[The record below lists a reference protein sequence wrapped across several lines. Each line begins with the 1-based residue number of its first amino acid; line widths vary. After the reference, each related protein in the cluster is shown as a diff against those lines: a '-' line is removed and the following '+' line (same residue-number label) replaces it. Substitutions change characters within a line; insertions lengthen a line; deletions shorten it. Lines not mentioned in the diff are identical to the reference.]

1 MASSTSART
10 RYPSGD
16 PRDRQGVRTARG
28 EEHSSANSKKLGKT
42 SSAISRNGTDSTRRD
57 AAAATGAAPGIKGE
71 EGSGQGDNAPDA
83 SKVQQ
88 SGETATSRRS
98 SAGSQGAGEQKG
110 TSTRPPVDVQ
120 VTREDTKADNTL
132 FTSVGVLYP
141 PQKQGS
147 QSTISTI
154 PVDENISF
162 SPPRLLLLSSRA
174 KNSGTIAASVLPNVH
189 VIRYNYENSTL
200 DGILK
205 QTAEVLGGIKV
216 ESMACV
222 MHSSGGSIYVCSDR
236 LLTSVNIIEQ
246 SSIRDFY
253 STLVENHLDRSF
265 VNARLDFLA
274 CSAVQS
280 VESGTILQEM
290 ETLLGVS
297 VGMAKDLSAGEI
309 SMQRIGEDSS
319 TTVGELYFREE
330 KLQQLNGSSPQ
341 TLAGFEKIRTVG
353 KGAYGTAV
361 LYRKKDDDSLVI
373 LKEIN
378 MHDLTASER
387 QMALNE
393 VKVLAMLDH
402 PNIITYYDS
411 FEEDGVLMIEMEYA
425 DGGTLAKYVGQRE
438 TPLSEKEILFM
449 FQQIVAA
456 IRHIHEHNILHRDL
470 KTANIF
476 LTKEGVIKVG
486 DFGISKMMTSANH
499 GANTVLGTPYYI
511 SPEMCEG
518 KAYNDKSDIWA
529 LGCIMYEMACL
540 HRTFEGSNLPAL
552 VNKIMN
558 GQFAPV
564 KGNYSHEFKDL
575 IQDMLQREPQYRP
588 SANELLYHR
597 LPELM
602 ARYEEGATEWE
613 DELSSSLDGSKQL
626 ASSKRRRTRS
636 VLVYLDTCAMT
647 LTPIELPAK
656 IKIRQV
662 AVGLEHMVVVAM
674 ERAVYTWGEGS
685 KGQLGHGD
693 LQGRSK
699 PEMVEAL
706 KGKSIVRAC
715 CGDGFSVFVSDNGIV
730 MTCGDGSNGCLGHG
744 DWMSASR
751 PRLIEPLLSVD
762 VRAISC
768 GPHHVVAVGSDGE
781 VFAWGRGRHGC
792 LGLGD
797 EVDHFSPQEVQI
809 SEPVFIREVKCGV
822 DGTMFLTDMGS
833 VLACGNNESN
843 KLGLN
848 HRQGFLRAMKN
859 LLQKVEVPGRK
870 VPTVVRALTNHRA
883 IDMAVGP
890 HHTSVLVEPGK
901 VYTFGRNMEGQ
912 LGTGHTKPRDAPM
925 EVKDLSISDKT
936 VTMLACGDMFTA
948 VGINSENALFFWG
961 TRYRPKDKPEENN
974 NQSAEGAGT
983 GEEQDLTAT
992 GHRRNS
998 SNISITSAG
1007 SVNNIAVETRA
1018 HTPTQDTN
1026 RLSVGSS
1033 SSVQRPLSSSSQNA
1047 DNLGGDGVDIRE
1059 PRGRSAK
1066 RHSSHSSIGSIS
1078 ISEKETELITTPTPI
1093 LRCDSII
1100 GTGGTPGAE
1109 PIPLTLTHVV
1119 AHGQNLFVQVETAAP
1134 PPRKRT
1140 RKKRSFKKKMG
1151 PNLEVPPRN
1160 LHHSA
1165 SSNDAGDEYTSSEA
1179 SEYDTQGTI
1188 PTWIKNE
1195 LSTSAL
1201 VSQDEQD
1208 ADESDDGGV
1217 TDDDA
1222 LTETEA
1228 SGNDSIVS
1236 VETSIQINKEL
1247 KSKDGMKTIRA
1258 DWNPKASTQVGRAKG
1273 KEGAL
1278 VLSDEKS
1285 QIKRVSTESS
1295 VDTLAADEMDHLSS
1309 SDSSEQMAVALRN
1322 VSEVAKNGE
1331 GNHQARKKLSL
1342 PTVTTKEGKLA
1353 PPSSYRGQEGMKRVG
1368 PMPGVQRPLNRL
1380 RAGRS
1385 RGRAGALVPTVSEPP
1400 GGLGKPAPRPTYKTK
1415 DTLITEV
1422 ERLKEEKQRAEEQ
1435 LEKVQ
1440 ETYKAQQQKLEQ
1452 EQQQVV
1458 EERER
1463 KLQEEIEILRQ
1474 ELSIQSNA
1482 LKENQNIMMSLQDQL
1497 VRVQSEQLRA
1507 NAREKRAA
1515 SARSQPISSP
1525 LKKPESK
1532 ICSIS

>member
-1 MASSTSART
+1 MASNTAGRT
-10 RYPSGD
+10 RSGD
-16 PRDRQGVRTARG
+16 PRDRQAGN
-28 EEHSSANSKKLGKT
+28 SANSKKLSKT
-42 SSAISRNGTDSTRRD
+42 SSAVPRNSADSTYRD
-57 AAAATGAAPGIKGE
+57 AAAATGAASDNKGE
-71 EGSGQGDNAPDA
+71 EGSGQGDKTPA
-83 SKVQQ
+83 
-88 SGETATSRRS
+88 SRRS
-98 SAGSQGAGEQKG
+98 SAGSQGTGEQKATG
-110 TSTRPPVDVQ
+110 TAYNNTGTRPPVDVQ
-120 VTREDTKADNTL
+120 VTRDDTKADSTL
-132 FTSVGVLYP
+132 FASVGVLYP
-141 PQKQGS
+141 PQRQGS

-154 PVDENISF
+154 PAEENISAN
-162 SPPRLLLLSSRA
+162 PPRLLLLSSRA
-174 KNSGTIAASVLPNVH
+174 KNSGTIATSVRSNVH

-216 ESMACV
+216 ESIACV

-236 LLTSVNIIEQ
+236 LLTSLNIIEQ

-290 ETLLGVS
+290 ESLLGVS
-297 VGMAKDLSAGEI
+297 VGMAKDLSAAEI

-330 KLQQLNGSSPQ
+330 KLQQLSGSSPQ

-626 ASSKRRRTRS
+626 ASCKRRRTRS

-693 LQGRSK
+693 LLGRSK

-781 VFAWGRGRHGC
+781 VFAWGRGKHGC

-797 EVDHFSPQEVQI
+797 EEDHFSPQEVQI

-833 VLACGNNESN
+833 VLACGNNENN

-901 VYTFGRNMEGQ
+901 VYTFGRNLEGQ

-974 NQSAEGAGT
+974 NQSAEGAGA
-983 GEEQDLTAT
+983 GEEQDHAPI

-1007 SVNNIAVETRA
+1007 SVNNIAVESRA

-1026 RLSVGSS
+1026 RLSVSSVGSVQRQVSS
-1033 SSVQRPLSSSSQNA
+1033 SSLNA
-1047 DNLGGDGVDIRE
+1047 DNTGGDGVDSRE
-1059 PRGRSAK
+1059 TRGRSAK
-1066 RHSSHSSIGSIS
+1066 RHSSHSSIGSIN
-1078 ISEKETELITTPTPI
+1078 IGEKETELITTPTPI

-1208 ADESDDGGV
+1208 ADESEDGGV

-1247 KSKDGMKTIRA
+1247 KSKDGMKAIRA
-1258 DWNPKASTQVGRAKG
+1258 DWNPKPSPQVGRAKE
-1273 KEGAL
+1273 KEAL
-1278 VLSDEKS
+1278 VLGEDKT
-1285 QIKRVSTESS
+1285 QMKRVSTESS
-1295 VDTLAADEMDHLSS
+1295 VDTFAADELDHLSS

-1322 VSEVAKNGE
+1322 ASEVTKGSE

-1353 PPSSYRGQEGMKRVG
+1353 PPSSYRAQEGIKRVG

-1380 RAGRS
+1380 RAGRC

-1400 GGLGKPAPRPTYKTK
+1400 GGLGKSVAKPIYKTK

-1474 ELSIQSNA
+1474 ELTIQSNA